1 MLAHDQL
8 MQRFAATRPAARG
21 GFSRGCGLRM
31 TILNSRT
38 QCERPTVYDILFVVG
53 ICLTLTGCESKRAPA
68 LRLDNFSGQHAYAL
82 VEQLVAF
89 GPRPSGSAE
98 LAKSGDYIAAR
109 LREYGLT
116 VEEQAFT
123 APTPRGSIRFRNII
137 GKTRMQRGGT
147 ASIVVIG
154 SHYDTKWFEQF
165 RFVGANDGGSSTG
178 VLLELARVAAA
189 EPNLWFVFFDG
200 EEAMVEY
207 GPADGLWG
215 SKHFVAELKRT
226 EQVERIKTMVLLDMV
241 GDARLEIQMPSNGDG
256 ALIQQV
262 FDAARAAGTRDYFGY
277 RGGALLDDHEP
288 FVEAGIPAV
297 DLIDFTYGSKP
308 GLNDYWHTEQDTLDK
323 ISPQSLEIVGRTS
336 LRLLDSLAKTGTS
349 R

>member
-1 MLAHDQL
+1 MSAADQ
-8 MQRFAATRPAARG
+8 QQQAKRYEA
-21 GFSRGCGLRM
+21 
-31 TILNSRT
+31 IHN
-38 QCERPTVYDILFVVG
+38 ILFVAG
-53 ICLTLTGCESKRAPA
+53 ICLTLTGCEARRAPA
-68 LRLDNFSGQHAYAL
+68 LRPEDFSGQRAYAHVEAL
-82 VEQLVAF
+82 VNF

-98 LAKSGDYIAAR
+98 LAKSGDYTAAR
-109 LREYGLT
+109 LRVYGLT
-116 VEEQAFT
+116 VEEQTFT
-123 APTPRGSIRFRNII
+123 APTPRGPIRFRNII
-137 GKTRMQRGGT
+137 GKTRAQRGGV
-147 ASIVVIG
+147 ANVVVVG
-154 SHYDTKWFEQF
+154 SHYETKGVEKF

-189 EPNLWFVFFDG
+189 QPNLWFVFFDG

-226 EQVERIKTMVLLDMV
+226 GQVDRIKAMVLLDMV
-241 GDARLEIQMPSNGDG
+241 GDARLEIGMPSNSNG

-288 FVEAGIPAV
+288 FMEAGIPAV

-308 GLNDYWHTEQDTLDK
+308 GLNDYWHTEQDTPDK
-323 ISPQSLEIVGRTS
+323 ISQQSLEIVGRTT
-336 LRLLDSLAKTGTS
+336 LRLIATLGKTAPP
-349 R
+349 RW

>member
-1 MLAHDQL
+1 MRTDRELRTCPPEAGKNCGSRRTVRGRTRTVGVLITAVGLTLA
-8 MQRFAATRPAARG
+8 
-21 GFSRGCGLRM
+21 GCGRS
-31 TILNSRT
+31 TSPPPA
-38 QCERPTVYDILFVVG
+38 RPED
-53 ICLTLTGCESKRAPA
+53 
-68 LRLDNFSGQHAYAL
+68 FSGQRAYAH

-89 GPRPSGSAE
+89 GPRPSGSVE

-116 VEEQAFT
+116 VEEQTFT

-137 GKTRMQRGGT
+137 GKTRTQRGGT
-147 ASIVVIG
+147 AGVVVIG

-189 EPNLWFVFFDG
+189 QPNLWFVFFDG

-215 SKHFVAELKRT
+215 SKHFVAELKRAG
-226 EQVERIKTMVLLDMV
+226 QVGRIKAMVLLDMV
-241 GDARLEIQMPSNGDG
+241 GDARLEIEMPSNGDG

-262 FDAARAAGTRDYFGY
+262 FDAARAGGTRDYFGY

-288 FVEAGIPAV
+288 FLAAGIPAV
-297 DLIDFTYGSKP
+297 DLIDFTNGSKP

-323 ISPQSLEIVGRTS
+323 ISPRSLEIVGQTT
-336 LRLLDSLAKTGTS
+336 LRLLELPAKTGAP